1 MREPNRP
8 LIPFLYYRPGV
19 FLCHRYYGHHKNLI
33 GTSSTAM
40 GSYSNLD
47 ANGHLRLTITGTEYN
62 QIPATSRLV
71 KSNSR
76 LSGSLAEDS
85 L

>member
-1 MREPNRP
+1 
-8 LIPFLYYRPGV
+8 
-19 FLCHRYYGHHKNLI
+19 LI